1 MKKYIRFLLVFVVIG
16 LGFLLCKNTFM
27 SNPVKYIAANPDRG
41 FHYGYYYYIPQNLKN
56 NGQGTYLLIEP
67 NNTGFPSD
75 DKKVFQDNAKN
86 ILESKKSMAEEL
98 GCILLVPT
106 FERPQSNDL
115 MYTHALDRDT
125 LLNNTGSLA
134 RIDLQLINI
143 IDDISTLC
151 LRKGIAIEP
160 KIMMDGFSASGTF
173 VNRFVALHPEIVK
186 AAVSGGVNSMP
197 ILPLNTMNGECL
209 IYPVGISD
217 IEEITGTPFNLDQ
230 YVTVPQLIYM
240 GEEDDND
247 TLPYDDAFGEEEKRM
262 ILIVLDKDM
271 KKRWALSKQIYEM
284 QGCSAVEF
292 TTYQGVGHEITDKI
306 ERDIV
311 QFFKNHMN

>member
-1 MKKYIRFLLVFVVIG
+1 MKKFICFLLVFVVIG
-16 LGFLLCKNTFM
+16 LGFLFCKNTFKI
-27 SNPVKYIAANPDRG
+27 NQVEFVAANADRG
-41 FHYGYYYYIPQNLKN
+41 FHYGYYYYIPQDLKN
-56 NGQGTYLLIEP
+56 NGQSTYLLIEP

-75 DKKVFQDNAKN
+75 DQKIFQDNAKN
-86 ILESKKSMAEEL
+86 ILESKKNMAEEL

-106 FERPQSNDL
+106 FERPLSNDL

-143 IDDISTLC
+143 IDDVSTLC
-151 LRKGIAIEP
+151 SKKGIAIEP
-160 KIMMDGFSASGTF
+160 KILMDGFSASGTF

-197 ILPLNTMNGECL
+197 ILPLSYINGESL

-217 IEEITGTPFNLDQ
+217 IEDITGNPFILDQ

-240 GEEDDND
+240 GEEDTND
-247 TLPYDDAFGEEEKRM
+247 TLPYDDAFGEEERSK
-262 ILIVLDKDM
+262 ILIALDKDM
-271 KKRWALSKQIYEM
+271 KERWELSKQIYEM
-284 QGCSAVEF
+284 QGCSGVEF

-306 ERDIV
+306 EKDIV
-311 QFFKNHMN
+311 QFFKDHMN